1 MKAKGMRT
9 VLLTLVI
16 PLIAALIVA
25 VIFFSRQMRSIEEES
40 KDLYYDN
47 LYQISTTLINAD
59 RDFYQ
64 AMLAATEYYYERQFI
79 DKDTAAGLIE
89 DCESNA
95 KQARDNVAAAAL
107 LASGDAD
114 IWTGITVGSGSFQT
128 LNSEF
133 ETAFDAWKSAYDFE
147 TGHGNFVTFTTE
159 FEEARGYLSDMQDI
173 AEKWAET
180 EMEANEA
187 RIGMTILISTIIFV
201 ILAAVLLVIAIVLS
215 NAIIRTLKEMARD
228 IEVLAGGDFSKPIR
242 IRSIIH
248 EFERI
253 GVHLNEMRDKLQ
265 QTLIQVIEHAGTVND
280 RAGETKNRIADSQK
294 TTSDINSAVGD
305 LAQGATVMAEDVQN
319 TSGITVNIGQSVE
332 QVLIAA
338 SENMER
344 GKTVYSESTKVQTQ
358 LSELQKADQV
368 TDEMA
373 GQVSDSVNETA
384 NVVAEISKAA
394 ETIIS
399 VATQTNLLALNASIE
414 AARAGDAGKGFA
426 VVADNIK
433 GLAEETNQMA
443 GEITRML
450 EEITKYSNRNKEL
463 TSSIKEATTNENAAL
478 QEMMASF
485 EQMLGL
491 LRETEEGNRQ
501 IVSLVESLNT
511 DKDTILNS
519 VESLS
524 SISEENAASTQETS
538 ASLTQLDMS
547 MESVVE
553 QANAL
558 QRVAEQLQENIRF
571 FRVQ

>member
-1 MKAKGMRT
+1 MKSKGMRT
-9 VLLTLVI
+9 MLLMLVL
-16 PLIAALIVA
+16 PLIAALIFA
-25 VIFFSRQMRSIEEES
+25 VFFFSREMRSIEEDS

-47 LYQISTTLINAD
+47 LYQIGTTLINAD

-64 AMLAATEYYYERQFI
+64 AMLAGTEYYYERQFVDADI
-79 DKDTAAGLIE
+79 KKAMVDDYKENRDQALANVEKAAGLAQN
-89 DCESNA
+89 DP
-95 KQARDNVAAAAL
+95 
-107 LASGDAD
+107 D
-114 IWTGITVGSGSFQT
+114 IWTGISVGGGNFQT
-128 LNSEF
+128 LYREF
-133 ETAFDAWKSAYDFE
+133 EEAYALWEGAYDFDAG
-147 TGHGNFVTFTTE
+147 TGNFTTFANE
-159 FEEARGYLSDMQDI
+159 FQEARGYLSSMQDI
-173 AEKWAET
+173 AEQWAEQ
-180 EMEANEA
+180 EMEKSEA
-187 RIGMTILISTIIFV
+187 RIGHTILISVIVFMTIAV
-201 ILAAVLLVIAIVLS
+201 VLLVLAVVLS
-215 NAIIRTLKEMARD
+215 NMIIKTLKEMARD
-228 IEVLAGGDFSKPIR
+228 IEELADGNFAKR
-242 IRSIIH
+242 IEIKSIIH

-253 GVHLNEMRDKLQ
+253 GVHLEHMR
-265 QTLIQVIEHAGTVND
+265 AGTVND
-280 RAGETKNRIADSQK
+280 RAGNTKERIAESQK

-332 QVLIAA
+332 QVLMAA

-344 GKTVYSESTKVQTQ
+344 GRTVYTESTKVQEQ
-358 LSELQKADQV
+358 LSELQKADQA

-394 ETIIS
+394 ESIIS

-450 EEITKYSNRNKEL
+450 EEITRYSERNKDL

-478 QEMMASF
+478 QEMMSSF
-485 EQMLGL
+485 EQMLAL
-491 LRETEEGNRQ
+491 LRETEEGNQR
-501 IVSLVESLNT
+501 IVGLVESLNS

-524 SISEENAASTQETS
+524 SISEENAASTQQTS
-538 ASLTQLDMS
+538 ASLTQLDTS
-547 MESVVE
+547 MEGVVE
-553 QANAL
+553 QADAL
-558 QRVAEQLQENIRF
+558 QRIAEELQANVGYF
-571 FRVQ
+571 KVQ